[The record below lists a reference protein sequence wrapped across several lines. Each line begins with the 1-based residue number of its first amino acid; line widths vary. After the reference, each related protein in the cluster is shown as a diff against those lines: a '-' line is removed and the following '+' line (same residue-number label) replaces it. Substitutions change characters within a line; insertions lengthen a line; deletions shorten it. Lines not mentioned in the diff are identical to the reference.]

1 MNKNNFGQDKTGAD
15 FGLLELC
22 CQKVASKFG
31 STAIESWRNNDYVQ
45 LSALLRRETKVLIS
59 ENTLKRLFGKLKT
72 TERYYPQKATRD
84 ALAVFIG
91 FRDWQEFETVQ
102 QVAKSIIPP
111 AEPTITVQP
120 LAIPKDSGTNRFY
133 FLGITGVLLALIAVW
148 LWWPNKSGA
157 PAASL
162 ECLNPNGHS
171 PHSAVFKLIPKN
183 SDNVKLADYE
193 IELKDRKD
201 TRTRFQ
207 DSTLTHYYEL
217 PGVYYPVLRY
227 KNKVVDTSKV
237 YLETD
242 GWEVTAQIMGDT
254 VRVYP
259 IALPQQNNKNIPPT
273 VNIQQVL
280 AAGVDTIKTFF
291 TNYASIR
298 HSEISGDNMLLEAFI
313 TTSKPRPGV
322 RCSQID
328 ITLFGENDKHFLSL
342 MKPECVSWCSYQFS
356 EKSKSGKFEDL
367 RALGHDLSMGK
378 SVKLIIINKVVSLY
392 VGNKKVFETKYEKS
406 IGKIAGINLLFA
418 GVGKFSYFKM
428 ESLP

>member
-1 MNKNNFGQDKTGAD
+1 MIKNNFGQDKNATN

-31 STAIESWRNNDYVQ
+31 NTTIESWKNSDYVQ

-84 ALAVFIG
+84 ALAAFIG

-102 QVAKSIIPP
+102 QVTQSFRPP
-111 AEPTITVQP
+111 VELNVSVHP
-120 LAIPKDSGTNRFY
+120 LVPPKDTDKNRLLFY
-133 FLGITGVLLALIAVW
+133 GLVGVLLFIIATW
-148 LWWPNKSGA
+148 LWWPTKPNLST
-157 PAASL
+157 ASL
-162 ECLNPNGHS
+162 HCLNPNGHS
-171 PHSAVFKLIPKN
+171 PHSAVFKLLPKN
-183 SDNVKLADYE
+183 SNSLLSDYE
-193 IELKDRKD
+193 IDLRDWKG
-201 TRTRFQ
+201 TRSKFK
-207 DSTLTHYYEL
+207 DSTLTHYYEM
-217 PGVYYPVLRY
+217 PGVYYPVLLY

-242 GWEVTAQIMGDT
+242 SWEVTAQIMKDT

-259 IALPQQNNKNIPPT
+259 ITLPLKRNKKIPPT

-291 TNYASIR
+291 TNYATIQ
-298 HSEISGDNMLLEAFI
+298 HTEISGDNMLLEAFI

-322 RCSQID
+322 RCSQVD

-367 RALGHDLSMGK
+367 RDLGHDLSMGQR
-378 SVKLIIINKVVSLY
+378 VKLTIINKVVSLY
-392 VGNKKVFETKYEKS
+392 IEDKKVFETKYEKS
-406 IGKIAGINLLFA
+406 IGKIAGINLMFA
-418 GVGKFSYFKM
+418 GVGKFSDFKIK
-428 ESLP
+428 SLL